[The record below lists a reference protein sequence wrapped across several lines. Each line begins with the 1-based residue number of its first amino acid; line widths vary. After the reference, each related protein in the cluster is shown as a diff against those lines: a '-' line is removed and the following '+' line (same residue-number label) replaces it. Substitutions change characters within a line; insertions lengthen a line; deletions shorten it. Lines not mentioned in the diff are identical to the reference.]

1 MCEWALGALGIAAV
15 AGLLVWADTVIVL
28 AARAAHRAARLVQR
42 RSAAAKQAP
51 LETFVRIPCHTPI
64 CGHLERRHD
73 VTDRGLVCC
82 RCGHVVR
89 P

>member
-1 MCEWALGALGIAAV
+1 MPEWALGALNVLAV
-15 AGLLVWADTVIVL
+15 AGFVCAVAT
-28 AARAAHRAARLVQR
+28 RAAHHAARLVQR
-42 RSAAAKQAP
+42 RSMAAEQAP
-51 LETFVRIPCHTPI
+51 LETFVRIPCHTTR
-64 CGHLERRHD
+64 CGHLQRRHD